1 MGGQSVKKILFI
13 LVVLV
18 LACTQDNQNLL
29 SNQKQ
34 RKKDN
39 FRVHIS
45 EYKLPEELF
54 LCGEKLPLD
63 IPEVKERAERE
74 FFLLLQQPGQIML
87 YLKRSGRYFPM
98 FEKII
103 AENDMPNDL
112 KYLAVAESALIQ
124 ALSSKRALGMWQFM
138 KPTGRKMGLLCGN
151 YVDERK
157 HPEMSTRAAMK
168 FLKIGYKRH
177 GNWLVTLAGYNMGHY
192 GVAKSM
198 KYQEGND
205 YFDLFLND
213 ETSRFIFRIAI
224 IKEIMDNHEKY
235 GFYLDEDDYYK
246 PHKTKILKAKLIR
259 DLHNWAQKNNTTYKD
274 VKLLNPWIK
283 GTELP
288 LHPRRID
295 WEIAVPKK

>member
-1 MGGQSVKKILFI
+1 MKKILFI

-18 LACTQDNQNLL
+18 LACTQDNQSLL
-29 SNQKQ
+29 SNQNQ
-34 RKKDN
+34 RKKEN
-39 FRVHIS
+39 YRLHIS

-54 LCGEKLPLD
+54 LCGERLPLE
-63 IPEVKERAERE
+63 ITEVKERAERE

-103 AENDMPNDL
+103 AENKMPDDL

-124 ALSSKRALGMWQFM
+124 ALSSKSALGMWQFM
-138 KPTGRKMGLLCGN
+138 KSTAQKKGLLCGN

-168 FLKIGYKRH
+168 FLKEGYERH
-177 GNWLVTLAGYNMGHY
+177 GNWLITLAGYNMGHY
-192 GVAKSM
+192 GVSKSVN
-198 KYQEGND
+198 YQDGED

-224 IKEIMDNHEKY
+224 IKEIMSNHEKY

-246 PHKTKILKAKLIR
+246 PYDTKIVKATKIS
-259 DLHNWAQKNNTTYKD
+259 DLAEWAKENNTTYKD

-283 GTELP
+283 GKELP
-288 LHPRRID
+288 LHPDRID
-295 WEIAVPKK
+295 WELTVPKK